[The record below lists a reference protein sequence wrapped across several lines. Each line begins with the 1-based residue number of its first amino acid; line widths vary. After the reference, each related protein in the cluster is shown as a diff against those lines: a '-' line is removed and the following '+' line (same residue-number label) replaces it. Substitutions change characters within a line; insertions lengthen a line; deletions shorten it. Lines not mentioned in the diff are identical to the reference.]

1 MVFAGGQFYILLI
14 AAGLSVV
21 LALVELSFYAFTV
34 ARKSKRRLD
43 APRRSFGSVFKEEV
57 FDALGCGPTDNLLPD
72 QKDSPDIFASAP
84 LRTAAVC
91 NGSSAMPDKR
101 SLGPQPTRSGPAAGY
116 HRQASP
122 QAQSLLRSSMGE
134 TAMACTARLTTD
146 IK

>member
-1 MVFAGGQFYILLI
+1 MLI

-34 ARKSKRRLD
+34 ARKSKRRLA

-84 LRTAAVC
+84 LRTTVC

-101 SLGPQPTRSGPAAGY
+101 SLGPQPTRSGPAAAAGY